1 MIIELKNIYK
11 SFFSLK
17 EENVLF
23 DNLNL
28 KIEKGEMLGISGPSG
43 SGKSSLLHI
52 LGLLSVPQRGSI
64 VFDNIIYN
72 FENSKNDS
80 LWSEG
85 RKKIGFIYQ
94 FHHLLPEFS
103 VEENLIIPL
112 SICGINRLAAEKKV
126 EEILKKI
133 GLFHLSKRKPSQMS
147 GGENQRISILRSII
161 KNPILILADEPTGSL
176 DEKNSEILFNF
187 LLEIINEYN
196 LTLILSSHNQDLIK
210 KFPRILEI

>member
-1 MIIELKNIYK
+1 
-11 SFFSLK
+11 
-17 EENVLF
+17 
-23 DNLNL
+23 
-28 KIEKGEMLGISGPSG
+28 
-43 SGKSSLLHI
+43 
-52 LGLLSVPQRGSI
+52 
-64 VFDNIIYN
+64 
-72 FENSKNDS
+72 
-80 LWSEG
+80 
-85 RKKIGFIYQ
+85 
-94 FHHLLPEFS
+94 LLPEFS